1 MQDQIFSITE
11 KIEKG
16 QYLIKRQELNNP
28 PSMLRNKNSLNKVT
42 ERRTKLEDLN

>member
-1 MQDQIFSITE
+1 MQNQIFSITE

-28 PSMLRNKNSLNKVT
+28 PSMLRNNSLSKVT
-42 ERRTKLEDLN
+42 EKRTKLEDLS